1 MIGTPALNICLE
13 IPVLVSAQ
21 IGAGRRTVR
30 EVLSLGEGGLLELD
44 TTVDAPVLL
53 RANGVPIGRGEIV
66 VVGDKLAVQIM
77 DFKPPGGSQSS
88 GA

>member
-1 MIGTPALNICLE
+1 MIGTAALNICLE

-44 TTVDAPVLL
+44 AAADAPVLL

-66 VVGDKLAVQIM
+66 VVGDKLAVQIT
-77 DFKPPGGSQSS
+77 DFQPAAGSHPS
-88 GA
+88 AA